1 MILILKN
8 INENELLNDCKTNVI
23 LKSILAGRIAINA
36 SRQGIKDE
44 VMQFETINITKLSH
58 NLYRPTKSGEIL
70 I

>member
-1 MILILKN
+1 MIVKLIS
-8 INENELLNDCKTNVI
+8 I
-23 LKSILAGRIAINA
+23 LKSILTGRIAINA

-44 VMQFETINITKLSH
+44 VMQIETINITTSKIGINITKLLP